1 MTLPA
6 LRPCLQ
12 SLIKRYHSSCL
23 VGHEVG
29 SLEPAI
35 LCVLVGIHCAKRSN
49 TALDA
54 EPHVQ
59 GASFPAVLG
68 PPVELPQAQ
77 SFLGFGDRAAE
88 RDRELVP
95 ELFGGCEVVVFP
107 RLFTS

>member
-1 MTLPA
+1 MGH
-6 LRPCLQ
+6 
-12 SLIKRYHSSCL
+12 K
-23 VGHEVG
+23 VGR
-29 SLEPAI
+29 LESATRG
-35 LCVLVGIHCAKRSN
+35 VLVGIHCAKRSN

-59 GASFPAVLG
+59 GASFPAVPG
-68 PPVELPQAQ
+68 PPVELPKAQ